1 MSKRK
6 QVLQGAH
13 ALTKALIQRARDAHE
28 AADIAALQSSQQTF
42 EDEVLEAIQHIDFDS
57 VKIFL
62 DFVRGEE
69 IPEIPPLGTGRIA
82 KRDKIVH
89 YAQRCVTALC
99 VLSNG
104 LKSAETLE
112 EGKAHVNAFV
122 ESMTDPLRY
131 LYPRATVYLLQY
143 HRSGTLNPEL
153 LKEPKMPKERR
164 GGSPTRKKAGS

>member
-1 MSKRK
+1 MSKKK
-6 QVLQGAH
+6 QILQGAH
-13 ALTKALIQRARDAHE
+13 SLTRALIQRARDAHE

-42 EDEVLEAIQHIDFDS
+42 EDEVLEALQLIDFDS

-69 IPEIPPLGTGRIA
+69 IPEVPPLGTGRIA

-89 YAQRCVTALC
+89 YAQCCVTSLC
-99 VLSNG
+99 VLSKD
-104 LKSAETLE
+104 LKCSKTLE
-112 EGKAHVNAFV
+112 EGKAAISAFV
-122 ESMTDPLRY
+122 EAMTGPLRH

-143 HRSGTLNPEL
+143 HRAGTLNPEL

-164 GGSPTRKKAGS
+164 GGDRKKTGS